1 MIDLK
6 KTKQDRYFFLA
17 LLIAVI
23 IGVFF
28 YLLKPMVAINW
39 FFGIAIGVVLQ
50 RSKFCMTAAFR
61 DIALFKLGGM
71 AKGLLITIFVST
83 IGYFAVRKWALAHG
97 LSIPGNFDPIGWHT
111 VIGAVLFGVGMVI
124 AGGCASGTLMRMG
137 EGYALQWLVFIG
149 VILGSIAG
157 SFNYNWWKPG
167 EAVLLDNLVGLWP
180 AFIGQLLFLCLLYVL
195 VGWWEKRS

>member
-1 MIDLK
+1 MDLRK
-6 KTKQDRYFFLA
+6 KQQGRYLLLA
-17 LLIAVI
+17 LIVAVA
-23 IGVFF
+23 IGGFF
-28 YLLKPMVAINW
+28 YVRDPMVAVNW

-97 LSIPGNFDPIGWHT
+97 LSVPGNFDPIGWHT
-111 VIGAVLFGVGMVI
+111 VVGAVLFGAGMVI

-137 EGYALQWLVFIG
+137 EGYAMQWLVFAG
-149 VILGSIAG
+149 LILGSVAG
-157 SFNYNWWKPG
+157 SYNYTWWEPG
-167 EAVLLDNLVGLWP
+167 EAVLLDRVIGLWP
-180 AFIGQLLFLCLLYVL
+180 AFIAQLLFLCLLYVL